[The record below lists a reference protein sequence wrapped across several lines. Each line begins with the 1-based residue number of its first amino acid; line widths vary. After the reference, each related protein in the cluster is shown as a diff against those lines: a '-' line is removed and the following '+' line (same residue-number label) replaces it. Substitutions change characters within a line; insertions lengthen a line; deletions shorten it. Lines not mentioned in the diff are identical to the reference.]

1 MVSFPRFE
9 SNSRIRRLEVG
20 LIDPNP
26 AQPRRSFSR
35 QSLEELAGSIRANEF
50 DYKLQEYKDNI
61 PNLISRRQFNDRR
74 KKTAGLCSVNIADRT
89 ALDEFHGIRR

>member
-35 QSLEELAGSIRANEF
+35 QSLEELAGSIRANGF
-50 DYKLQEYKDNI
+50 S
-61 PNLISRRQFNDRR
+61 PPSRCAGPGTAISSLPGR
-74 KKTAGLCSVNIADRT
+74 G
-89 ALDEFHGIRR
+89 G